1 MPITTFAANNK
12 TTFSSPLEGVNNVGG
27 LVINR
32 TDLATVGSAS
42 LTVTGPTTTGAVAG
56 TVYGAKI
63 SGPVSGSGLLQN
75 ATSLFVS
82 KPVNTSGTTTNAY
95 ALYVEKPTSG
105 GTLNYSI
112 YSEGSIF
119 ATDSI
124 VTASTSF
131 DLINTIATTV
141 NFAKAS
147 TSLSIGAS
155 GGISTFNGTL
165 NIASGKTLTIAG
177 TDVLS
182 ATTLGSGVT
191 ASSLTSVGTIAT
203 GVWQGTAIA
212 IGYGGTGTSTGSIT
226 GTGALTFTAGGTNT
240 NVNLA
245 PNGTGTVDV
254 ASKRITN
261 VATPTSSTDAA
272 NKSYVDSLVQ
282 GIDVHASVR
291 ATTTANITLS
301 APQTIDGVAV
311 IAGNRVLVKDQ
322 TTASQNGVYIVNA
335 SAWVRATDF
344 DSSANVSA
352 NAFFFVE
359 EGTLYGDSGWTL
371 TNDGTPAIGTD
382 ALTFTQFSG
391 AGSVDAGD
399 GLTKTGSILNVV
411 GTANRIS
418 VAADSIDIASTYVG
432 QSSITTVG
440 TITSGTWSGSFG
452 AVSGANL
459 TGLTAGNLSGTIPSA
474 VLGNSTVYIG
484 TTGVALNR
492 SSAAL
497 TLAGLTLTTPDIGV
511 ATATSVNKLTIT
523 APATGST
530 LTIADGKTLTV
541 NNTLTFSGSESV
553 SVAFGGG
560 GTVIYS
566 GGAIG
571 AASATS
577 LNSSGLVTGSGFI
590 TTNGALGINF
600 KDGSGTAGT
609 ASGDTRLYTTSGDLY
624 LFANGGTAKK
634 VLNVSNISSSALAFG
649 QSSLNNNLANG
660 VTVNAGIYTMRMAT
674 SSTASTKMT
683 VSGAAWSSDS
693 ADQIIIPAN
702 TTWAASIKI
711 IAYNATNSASASWDI
726 VTTFKRGASGNATM
740 VADPIVSAFG
750 DTALD
755 ASTIDVTCGGSNNI
769 LVSVTCEV
777 ASSTL
782 WAASITTLEVS

>member
-12 TTFSSPLEGVNNVGG
+12 TTFSSPIEGVNNVGG
-27 LVINR
+27 LVVNR
-32 TDLATVGSAS
+32 TDLATANSAS
-42 LTVTGPTTTGAVAG
+42 LTVTAPTTTGAVAG
-56 TVYGAKI
+56 TIYGAKI
-63 SGPVSGSGLLQN
+63 SGPISGSGLLGN
-75 ATSLFVS
+75 ATSLFVA
-82 KPVNTSGTTTNAY
+82 KPTNTTGTTTNAY

-124 VTASTSF
+124 VTGSASF
-131 DLINTIATTV
+131 DLLNTTATTV
-141 NFAKAS
+141 NFAGAS
-147 TSLSIGAS
+147 TTLSIGAAA
-155 GGISTFNGTL
+155 GISTFNGTL

-177 TDVLS
+177 TAVLS

-191 ASSLTSVGTIAT
+191 GSSLTSVGTIGT
-203 GVWQGTAIA
+203 GTWQGTAIA
-212 IGYGGTGTSTGSIT
+212 VGYGGTGTSTGSIT
-226 GTGALTFTAGGTNT
+226 GTGALTFTAGGSNT
-240 NVNLA
+240 NVTLV

-254 ASKRITN
+254 SSKRITN

-272 NKSYVDSLVQ
+272 NKGYVDALVQ

-301 APQTIDGVAV
+301 APQTIDGIAV

-322 TTASQNGVYIVNA
+322 TTQSQNGVYIVNA

-359 EGTLYGDSGWTL
+359 EGTLYGDTGWTL
-371 TNDGTPAIGTD
+371 TNNGTPAIGTD

-391 AGSVDAGD
+391 AGSIDAGD
-399 GLTKTGSILNVV
+399 GLTKTGSIMNVV

-459 TGLTAGNLSGTIPSA
+459 TGLTAGNLSGTIPSG

-523 APATGST
+523 APASGST

-541 NNTLTFSGSESV
+541 SNTLTFTGTDAS
-553 SVAFGGG
+553 SVAFGSG

-566 GGAIG
+566 GGNIG

-577 LNSSGLVTGSGFI
+577 LSSSGLVTATGFV
-590 TTNGALGINF
+590 TSDGTKGINF
-600 KDGSGTAGT
+600 KDGIGTAGT

-624 LFANGGTAKK
+624 LFANAGSAKK
-634 VLNVSNISSSALAFG
+634 ILNTSNIGSSALAFG
-649 QSSLNNNLANG
+649 QSSPNNNTANS
-660 VTVNAGIYTMRMAT
+660 VTLNAGIYTMRMAT
-674 SSTASTKMT
+674 SSTAATKMT
-683 VSGAAWSSDS
+683 VSGAAFVDN
-693 ADQIIIPAN
+693 ATDQIIIPVS
-702 TTWAASIKI
+702 TTWAVSAKV
-711 IAYNATNSASASWDI
+711 IAYNATNTASASWDI
-726 VTTFKRGASGNATM
+726 ITTFKRGASGNATM

-750 DTALD
+750 DSALD
-755 ASTIDVTCGGSNNI
+755 ASTIDITTGANNI
-769 LVSVTCEV
+769 LITVTCET
-777 ASSTL
+777 ASATV